1 LAVTFLAGGFS
12 GAAIDRWGR
21 TPQASPEPQAS
32 AQAPSQENERS
43 RPHGS
48 IFDLLDL
55 STVQRATI
63 DSILQEGRDK
73 VEAWRKETEPEYRT
87 LVNQTRAEVRA
98 VLTPEQVAEYDRL
111 RAEHRA
117 AKARNASGNGATA
130 EARHGN
136 RADST
141 KAEPEG

>member
-1 LAVTFLAGGFS
+1 VTFLAGGFS
-12 GAAIDRWGR
+12 GAAVDRWGKA
-21 TPQASPEPQAS
+21 PQAAPEPQAP
-32 AQAPSQENERS
+32 AQAPSQENDRG

-73 VEAWRKETEPEYRT
+73 VEAWRKETEPQYRT

-98 VLTPEQVAEYDRL
+98 VLTPEQVTEYDRL
-111 RAEHRA
+111 RAEYRA
-117 AKARNASGNGATA
+117 AKARNGSGNSASA
-130 EARHGN
+130 EDGRGN
-136 RADST
+136 RADNVKS
-141 KAEPEG
+141 APEE